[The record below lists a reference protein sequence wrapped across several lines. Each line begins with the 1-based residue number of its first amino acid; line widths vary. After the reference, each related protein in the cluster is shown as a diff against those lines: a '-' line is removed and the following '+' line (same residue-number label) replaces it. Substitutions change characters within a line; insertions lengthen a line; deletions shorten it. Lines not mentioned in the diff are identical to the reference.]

1 MHKSEKSITLAQL
14 NDEPTALA
22 TDSGKV
28 WPILEGKDA
37 ERFLRIMEDNE
48 RKAKEKAKR
57 PMTKEEAETA
67 LIHKKII
74 YELEKSNLE
83 KLEEEIKRLENIVN
97 GER

>member
-1 MHKSEKSITLAQL
+1 MSKKKHTFANE

-22 TDSGKV
+22 TDSGRA

-74 YELEKSNLE
+74 HELEKSNLE

-97 GER
+97 GEK